1 MRNDQIF
8 VLLLV
13 VLLPMS
19 GCFADAVGDA
29 EGADESTVINNYYN
43 NTTVEYNFPPVIWGS
58 IYFGSH
64 YCGTNST
71 TSIENVIITR
81 AVSAVDYDGNV
92 TEFGLDTDQDG
103 TIDFPLTNMCD
114 GAEYQVILGTNNSSN
129 WFDPTPMNAGG
140 GLERD
145 SDYCYQDLALIAVD
159 DDGSIGVEPFRINF
173 EYDKEVEE
181 CLFESD

>member
-1 MRNDQIF
+1 M
-8 VLLLV
+8 LV
-13 VLLPMS
+13 ILLPMS
-19 GCFADAVGDA
+19 GCFDDAVGDA
-29 EGADESTVINNYYN
+29 EGADKSTVINNYYN

-64 YCGTNST
+64 YCATNS
-71 TSIENVIITR
+71 TSIENVIVTR

-129 WFDPTPMNAGG
+129 WFDPTPMNTWG

-159 DDGSIGVEPFRINF
+159 DDGGIGVEPFRISF
-173 EYDKEVEE
+173 DYDKQVEE
-181 CLFESD
+181 CLFESS